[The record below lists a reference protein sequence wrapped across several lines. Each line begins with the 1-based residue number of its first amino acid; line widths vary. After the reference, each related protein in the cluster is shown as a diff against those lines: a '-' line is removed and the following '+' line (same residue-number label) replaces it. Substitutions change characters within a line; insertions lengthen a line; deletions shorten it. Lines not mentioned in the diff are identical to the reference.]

1 MSQAQPMSVNRI
13 GGQLKTIQSKFCMC
27 TMREREKTWET
38 RVQITLFLLINRDF
52 DRVMQR
58 QQSHC

>member
-27 TMREREKTWET
+27 TMRERERENMGNTSASYF
-38 RVQITLFLLINRDF
+38 IPLN
-52 DRVMQR
+52 
-58 QQSHC
+58 